1 VSVVDTH
8 YLRRPNERRDRAV
21 RRAAIARKAMAIAA
35 LKAAVL
41 PPRQPVTAPAIR
53 RKSSKR

>member
-8 YLRRPNERRDRAV
+8 YTRRPNERRAKNV
-21 RRAAIARKAMAIAA
+21 RRAAIARKAMAAAA

-41 PPRQPVTAPAIR
+41 PTKQPVTAPAIR
-53 RKSSKR
+53 RKSKP